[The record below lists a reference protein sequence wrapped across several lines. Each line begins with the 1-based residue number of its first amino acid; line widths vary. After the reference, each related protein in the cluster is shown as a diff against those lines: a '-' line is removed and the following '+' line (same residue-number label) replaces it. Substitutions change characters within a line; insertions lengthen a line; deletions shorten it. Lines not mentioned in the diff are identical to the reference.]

1 MQPLTPSQ
9 LADSLKPYVTRW
21 MTETNGGGRSVLAV
35 GGPPS
40 SANYV
45 LSIVGAEC
53 HVHDGLTG
61 RLALRGADHAA
72 VIQQAIDLAGVGG
85 VLAFRTG
92 DYWLSA
98 PLLPLARQSWSL
110 PFAAVFRPTGDN
122 RIIQAVDIDWW
133 CVYGTLHIED
143 TDRRTTTAEAVYLD
157 GVNGCYFADIFVWD
171 YHRGMALWGL
181 TRRAYENVFASIRLN
196 IVRHEG
202 LVIKAEVGDNYF
214 DSTFIKGPSTV
225 EWATGSGLVIGLYPS
240 AGTIFGGLMF
250 NRVEVLDCLVNL
262 DLQGLVEVWFSQ
274 VLLDNA
280 YAQALYV
287 GEQVKRLFV
296 DRVWVAGSGNGVWIQ
311 GSASSSVKE
320 LSFNHIFAWVN
331 AEYGVLFNGYIHDV
345 RIGNLHCLEN
355 QAAQVKFARGQN
367 RNISIDSLTAAMS
380 GNIAL
385 DAGGIDSAAANVSI
399 AHADIDG
406 GECMGLDLLRCID
419 GVRDG
424 KRFRSR
430 GVAYIPSGQSFTAV
444 PHGLEGRPLYVQLT
458 PHHYEARQAFVSA
471 LDLTNFLI
479 DAGAPVAATARVA
492 WEAQSGVEVG
502 GELLANPNVDGNPPA
517 NWVAYNGALVETADV
532 YNGATAL
539 RILGGFHEWKS
550 DPLPAASFARYRLLA
565 YVKGTGN
572 AFTELALRFWQVTG
586 GWLVLSEGKIALSS
600 VYDYAGGYVRV
611 QADFSAP
618 AGAQAADVTF
628 RCTAA
633 PTTDVYADDA
643 LLRMVGGPNL
653 LTNPSLES
661 GGAAPDGWTLNGAT
675 WASGTARTGSR
686 SLRLVHGS
694 TRIEAK
700 AQWAT
705 ATPGAAYELG
715 VWFQGVA
722 SGNVALVAQWYS
734 DAGGIGNLIREDAQP
749 VIGAFPGWTWVQ
761 SGWTAPASAQSVYF
775 ILRMEGW
782 SACDL
787 RADAFSVRQLI

>member
-9 LADSLKPYVTRW
+9 LADALKPYVTRW
-21 MTETNGGGRSVLAV
+21 MAETNSGGRTVLAV

-61 RLALRGADHAA
+61 RLILRSADHAA

-98 PLLPLARQSWSL
+98 PLRPLARQSWQL
-110 PFAAVFRPTGDN
+110 PFHAVFRPTGDN

-214 DSTFIKGPSTV
+214 GSVFIKGPSTV
-225 EWATGSGLVIGLYPS
+225 EWATGSGLLIGLYPG
-240 AGTIFGGLMF
+240 AGTIFGGIMF
-250 NRVEVLDCLVNL
+250 GRVETLDCHVNV
-262 DLQGLVEVWFSQ
+262 DLQGLYEVWFAQ
-274 VLLDNA
+274 LLSDNA
-280 YAQALYV
+280 YFAALYIGDRV
-287 GEQVKRLFV
+287 ERLFV
-296 DRVWVAGSGNGVWIQ
+296 GTIWAAGSGDGIWIQ
-311 GSASSSVKE
+311 GSPASTTRR
-320 LSFNHIFAWVN
+320 LRIDQIFCWVN
-331 AEYGVLFNGYIHDV
+331 AQHGVHFNGWVEDV
-345 RIGNLHCLEN
+345 SIGSLYLLEN
-355 QAAQVKFARGQN
+355 QVAQLRFSRGRN
-367 RNISIDSLTAAMS
+367 RNISIDSITVAAS
-380 GNIAL
+380 GRIAL

-419 GVRDG
+419 GMRDG

-430 GVAYIPSGQSFTAV
+430 GVAYIPIGQSFTAV
-444 PHGLEGRPLYVQLT
+444 PHGLEGRPLYMQLT

-471 LDLTNFLI
+471 FDLTNLLI

-502 GELLANPNVDGNPPA
+502 GELLANPDVDGNPPA
-517 NWVAYNGALVETADV
+517 NWVAFNGALVETADV

-550 DPLPAASFARYRLLA
+550 DPFPAAPFARYRLLA

-572 AFTELALRFWQVTG
+572 AFTELTLRFWQVTG

-600 VYDYAGGYVRV
+600 VSDYAGGYVRV

-618 AGAQAADVTF
+618 AGAEAADVTL
-628 RCTAA
+628 RCLAA

-643 LLRMVGGPNL
+643 VLRAVGGPNL
-653 LTNPSLES
+653 LTNASLES
-661 GGAAPDGWTLNGAT
+661 GGAVPDGWTLNGVT
-675 WASGTARTGSR
+675 WASGTARTGTR

-694 TRIEAK
+694 SRIEAR
-700 AQWAT
+700 AQWA
-705 ATPGAAYELG
+705 AVTPGADYELG

-722 SGNVALVAQWYS
+722 SGNVAIVAQWYS
-734 DAGGIGNLIREDAQP
+734 DAGGIGNLIREDVQY
-749 VIGAFPGWTWVQ
+749 VVGAFPGWTWVQ